1 MEQQVVNFLYIIE
14 LKVQMIELCSFLFQY
29 VGSQWNLKQC
39 NHQISVASSAIQCFC
54 IVDEFLWMGIQK
66 SCVLMNMSTL
76 QLEVIKLV
84 IIFTVLFLYTV
95 WC

>member
-1 MEQQVVNFLYIIE
+1 MDNFLYIIE
-14 LKVQMIELCSFLFQY
+14 LKVQMIKLCSFFISICFI
-29 VGSQWNLKQC
+29 GSQWNLKQY

-76 QLEVIKLV
+76 QLEVLKLV
-84 IIFTVLFLYTV
+84 IIFTVLFLSIA